1 MITADVNDVATEA
14 PTQPIHIVTANSR
27 TQTLTKSLT
36 PTPKGIPIS
45 VQRLL
50 KRSAIPRPT
59 HLDPR
64 STRIHRSPKTQAS
77 ADATS
82 AINLATSQMRVQA
95 KARLKPALRIRYLKT
110 KVSWPYGK
118 VHLPTKNNKNVL
130 RVSSNPGETTCAPH
144 VWASFRSITDVI
156 PTI

>member
-1 MITADVNDVATEA
+1 MYLIPSTPKAMTTADVNDVAIEA
-14 PTQPIHIVTANSR
+14 LTRLTHIVTANSR
-27 TQTLTKSLT
+27 TQTPTKSPT
-36 PTPKGIPIS
+36 PTPKSIPIS

-50 KRSAIPRPT
+50 KSSAIPRPT

-64 STRIHRSPKTQAS
+64 STRVHRNPKTQAS

-82 AINLATSQMRVQA
+82 AISLATSQMRVQA

-118 VHLPTKNNKNVL
+118 VHLPTKNNKTAL

-144 VWASFRSITDVI
+144 V
-156 PTI
+156 